1 MSQGG
6 AMTLLPFFINRI
18 SSFLQRKVIEMSY
31 ILTPNGRKPMISESV
46 ELDETIELDMD
57 HFVEYV
63 MENFPELT
71 EKYIQEN
78 YEQVDEISA
87 KLATNYIR
95 KARTAAVS
103 HHGTGGEG
111 PGVKISNN
119 RTDAM
124 LRKQRS
130 RGATLALKKIT
141 GGINNKTGKSVVNT
155 KD

>member
-1 MSQGG
+1 
-6 AMTLLPFFINRI
+6 
-18 SSFLQRKVIEMSY
+18 MSY
-31 ILTPNGRKPMISESV
+31 ILTPNGRKPMITESTD
-46 ELDETIELDMD
+46 LDETIELDMD

-63 MENFPELT
+63 MEHFPELT

-103 HHGTGGEG
+103 HHGSTGDA
-111 PGVKISNN
+111 PGTKISNN
-119 RTDAM
+119 RTDSM
-124 LRKQRS
+124 IRKQRS
-130 RGATLALKKIT
+130 KGTTLALKKIT
-141 GGINNKTGKSVVNT
+141 GGYNNKTAKPAVKT

>member
-1 MSQGG
+1 
-6 AMTLLPFFINRI
+6 
-18 SSFLQRKVIEMSY
+18 MSY
-31 ILTPNGRKPMISESV
+31 ILTPNGRKPMITESTDL
-46 ELDETIELDMD
+46 EETIELDMD

-63 MENFPELT
+63 MEHFPELT

-87 KLATNYIR
+87 KLAANYVR
-95 KARTAAVS
+95 KADAAAAS
-103 HHGTGGEG
+103 YHG
-111 PGVKISNN
+111 PGKVSNN

-130 RGATLALKKIT
+130 RGVALAKAKIFNRRT
-141 GGINNKTGKSVVNT
+141 KGGPHAGKAIIPT